1 MMHLTPCFLEQI
13 ALRAGVSFVQVQL
26 YCVLRAGFTKSH
38 FQQDIVMDT
47 TKPSTV
53 QKSETDSLVRTML
66 LSPPP
71 PADLFAA
78 VNSNPTHQYKNSLNS
93 THYMLYH
100 EEQPTQQ
107 KYEPYTYGF
116 LTTMA
121 RIEGKMKRKKP
132 MAVTF
137 IGGSVTAAYCKEP
150 GIGCWVKPVS
160 EWLMEENPQ
169 VITDSPPRMLSCI
182 EMFVPCWLC
191 HGMTEVALQSSVA
204 ANCIY
209 MHVHARCGLN
219 GAASVSERRR
229 HVTIFFV
236 CWLASPD
243 CERFA
248 AKLRS
253 IASQKSYPFAL
264 CSKIAHN

>member
-1 MMHLTPCFLEQI
+1 MSLLTPCFQAQL
-13 ALRAGVSFVQVQL
+13 ALLAGVSAVPARPL
-26 YCVLRAGFTKSH
+26 CVLRAGFTKSH

-47 TKPSTV
+47 AKS
-53 QKSETDSLVRTML
+53 QKSDIDSLVKTPL

-150 GIGCWVKPVS
+150 GIGCWVTPVS

-169 VITDSPPRMLSCI
+169 VITDSPPCMLSCI
-182 EMFVPCWLC
+182 HLFLFNVGSANVWLIA
-191 HGMTEVALQSSVA
+191 ALVQSSVA
-204 ANCIY
+204 EDCVC

-219 GAASVSERRR
+219 GAASVAVWCSNQSNQSTADPQSA
-229 HVTIFFV
+229 VNQ
-236 CWLASPD
+236 SNQ
-243 CERFA
+243 
-248 AKLRS
+248 S
-253 IASQKSYPFAL
+253 ISNSLQINL
-264 CSKIAHN
+264 CCLLIGKP

>member
-1 MMHLTPCFLEQI
+1 M
-13 ALRAGVSFVQVQL
+13 
-26 YCVLRAGFTKSH
+26 RAGFTKSH

-47 TKPSTV
+47 TKLSTV
-53 QKSETDSLVRTML
+53 RKSDTDSLVTTPL

-78 VNSNPTHQYKNSLNS
+78 VNSNPIHQYKNNLNS

-150 GIGCWVKPVS
+150 GIGCWVTPVS

-169 VITDSPPRMLSCI
+169 VITDSPPCMLSCI
-182 EMFVPCWLC
+182 HLC
-191 HGMTEVALQSSVA
+191 CFMLTLL
-204 ANCIY
+204 
-209 MHVHARCGLN
+209 M
-219 GAASVSERRR
+219 
-229 HVTIFFV
+229 
-236 CWLASPD
+236 
-243 CERFA
+243 
-248 AKLRS
+248 
-253 IASQKSYPFAL
+253 
-264 CSKIAHN
+264 

>member
-1 MMHLTPCFLEQI
+1 MAFTRYLGWILLPILVWSVGGAWIEGERHSRTLWVRAHDSVAISASCDSARVCLTHPTPCILEQ
-13 ALRAGVSFVQVQL
+13 LVLLAGILPVQARPE
-26 YCVLRAGFTKSH
+26 CALRAGFTKSH

-47 TKPSTV
+47 SKPSTV
-53 QKSETDSLVRTML
+53 QKSDTDSSVKTSL
-66 LSPPP
+66 LSPPS

-100 EEQPTQQ
+100 EAQPTQQ

-150 GIGCWVKPVS
+150 GIGCWVTPVS

-169 VITDSPPRMLSCI
+169 VITDSPPPRAFLHSI
-182 EMFVPCWLC
+182 VLF
-191 HGMTEVALQSSVA
+191 
-204 ANCIY
+204 
-209 MHVHARCGLN
+209 HVGSAM
-219 GAASVSERRR
+219 V
-229 HVTIFFV
+229 
-236 CWLASPD
+236 
-243 CERFA
+243 
-248 AKLRS
+248 
-253 IASQKSYPFAL
+253 
-264 CSKIAHN
+264 

>member
-1 MMHLTPCFLEQI
+1 MT
-13 ALRAGVSFVQVQL
+13 ALRSLPVVTLLKAPNTVHAGATGISSVQPRPA
-26 YCVLRAGFTKSH
+26 CGLRAGFTKSH
-38 FQQDIVMDT
+38 FQQDTVMDT

-53 QKSETDSLVRTML
+53 QKSDTDSLIKTMP

-78 VNSNPTHQYKNSLNS
+78 VNSNPTHQHKNSLNS

-150 GIGCWVKPVS
+150 GIGCWATPVS
-160 EWLMEENPQ
+160 DWLMEENPQ
-169 VITDSPPRMLSCI
+169 VITDSPPCVLSCI
-182 EMFVPCWLC
+182 HFFCSML
-191 HGMTEVALQSSVA
+191 ALPW
-204 ANCIY
+204 Y
-209 MHVHARCGLN
+209 
-219 GAASVSERRR
+219 
-229 HVTIFFV
+229 
-236 CWLASPD
+236 D
-243 CERFA
+243 
-248 AKLRS
+248 
-253 IASQKSYPFAL
+253 
-264 CSKIAHN
+264 

>member
-1 MMHLTPCFLEQI
+1 MAFTRYLGWILLPILVWSIGGAWIEGNRQSRTLRLRAHDSVAVPASCDSARVRLTHPTPCILEQL
-13 ALRAGVSFVQVQL
+13 ALLAGILSRPACAV
-26 YCVLRAGFTKSH
+26 RAGFTKSH

-53 QKSETDSLVRTML
+53 QKSDTDSLVKTPL

-78 VNSNPTHQYKNSLNS
+78 VNSNSTHQYKNSLNS

-132 MAVTF
+132 MTVTF

-150 GIGCWVKPVS
+150 GIGCWVAPVS
-160 EWLMEENPQ
+160 EWLMEENPR
-169 VITDSPPRMLSCI
+169 VITGSSPCLLSCM
-182 EMFVPCWLC
+182 ELFC
-191 HGMTEVALQSSVA
+191 
-204 ANCIY
+204 
-209 MHVHARCGLN
+209 
-219 GAASVSERRR
+219 
-229 HVTIFFV
+229 
-236 CWLASPD
+236 
-243 CERFA
+243 
-248 AKLRS
+248 S
-253 IASQKSYPFAL
+253 I
-264 CSKIAHN
+264 